1 MLQSVKKLDEVV
13 VGCQWLPFQTMWCLS
28 GAMIVSESDNCPW
41 WTGEI
46 EEDEWCCGLMEEGC
60 GVWARGIGCRCP
72 VVSPVLPCGLH
83 HRTWQ
88 PALETLMEG
97 PRRLLEWNET
107 WEFRGVRKGGGW
119 HFRARDFGIY
129 NMLRP

>member
-1 MLQSVKKLDEVV
+1 MEFGHEGLGVDALSCHRYYP
-13 VGCQWLPFQTMWCLS
+13 VGCTS
-28 GAMIVSESDNCPW
+28 
-41 WTGEI
+41 
-46 EEDEWCCGLMEEGC
+46 
-60 GVWARGIGCRCP
+60 
-72 VVSPVLPCGLH
+72 
-83 HRTWQ
+83 RTWQ